1 MDNGTD
7 HCPWAEPGETVL
19 SQLAVD
25 GKHGLSSDEAEQRLA
40 KHGPNELS
48 HSEKA
53 SRWQLF
59 LEQFD
64 DALVKVLL
72 LAAGISFVLALVQD
86 ADEGEGVREFIEPF
100 VILLILILNAIVG
113 VWQESNAENALESLK
128 KMQPQTCTVLRNGD
142 LVHEFRAVD
151 LVPGDIVELRVGDKV
166 PADARILRIHTA
178 TLRSEQSSL
187 TGVHTNPAAMMP
199 IVHSKPCAQLR
210 ALQTRC
216 KPCKS

>member
-1 MDNGTD
+1 MDKTSQTF
-7 HCPWAEPGETVL
+7 PWAEPTEVVL
-19 SQLAVD
+19 GRLDVD
-25 GKHGLSSDEAEQRLA
+25 SKRGLSSDEAKQRLDE
-40 KHGPNELS
+40 HGPNELS
-48 HSEKA
+48 HAEKA
-53 SRWQLF
+53 SHWQLF

-72 LAAGISFVLALVQD
+72 VAAAISFGLALLQD
-86 ADEGEGVREFIEPF
+86 ADEGEGIREFIEPF

-128 KMQPQTCTVLRNGD
+128 NMQPQTCTVLRDGD
-142 LVHEFRAVD
+142 LKRDFRAVD

-187 TGVHTNPAAMMP
+187 TGT
-199 IVHSKPCAQLR
+199 
-210 ALQTRC
+210 
-216 KPCKS
+216 